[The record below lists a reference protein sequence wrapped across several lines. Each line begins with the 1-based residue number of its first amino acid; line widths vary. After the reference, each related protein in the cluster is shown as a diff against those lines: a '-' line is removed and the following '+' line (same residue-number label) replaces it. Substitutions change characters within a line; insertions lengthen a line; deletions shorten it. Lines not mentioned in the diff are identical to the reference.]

1 MIAELFFEFHIS
13 SLLYWLFTE
22 VWQTFH
28 EKNIEAQSRRQPEN
42 AKVYEL
48 YSSYW
53 ALSLYSSCI
62 SQKPRV
68 IEKFGLV
75 DLTMFLA
82 KFAPTEIKR
91 RQNDNRQ
98 RRAACRASTHTRR
111 RLSIF
116 FSFWGPTDDLDIINN
131 GFALELRLG

>member
-1 MIAELFFEFHIS
+1 MIHSCNIRFALPRKWIGLIS
-13 SLLYWLFTE
+13 GIIYFLKNKREIATLKVHLLLQF
-22 VWQTFH
+22 
-28 EKNIEAQSRRQPEN
+28 
-42 AKVYEL
+42 L
-48 YSSYW
+48 
-53 ALSLYSSCI
+53 LLLYSSCI

-98 RRAACRASTHTRR
+98 RRAVCRLAAHARR

>member
-1 MIAELFFEFHIS
+1 MNSTPPTVLS
-13 SLLYWLFTE
+13 
-22 VWQTFH
+22 
-28 EKNIEAQSRRQPEN
+28 
-42 AKVYEL
+42 
-48 YSSYW
+48 

-98 RRAACRASTHTRR
+98 RRAVCRVAAPARHRRTRTSQTEYF
-111 RLSIF
+111 LLF
-116 FSFWGPTDDLDIINN
+116 
-131 GFALELRLG
+131 LGAN